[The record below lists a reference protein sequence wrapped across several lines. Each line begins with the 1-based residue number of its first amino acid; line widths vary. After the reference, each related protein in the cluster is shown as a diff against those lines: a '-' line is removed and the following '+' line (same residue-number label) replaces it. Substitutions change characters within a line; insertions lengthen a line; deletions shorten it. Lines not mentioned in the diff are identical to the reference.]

1 MQKLDV
7 LIFAAHPDD
16 AELGCGG
23 TIVKLADSGKKIGII
38 DLTQGELGTR
48 GSVNLRQKEA
58 EKAGKILGIN
68 VRLNVKLKDGN
79 IQNNSTNRLKLI
91 KLIRHFKP
99 DIIFL
104 PYTGDRHPDHIHTG
118 IIVKESAFYS
128 GLSKIR
134 STYNKK
140 PQLNYRPSRLIYY
153 MQTYTFEPSFIIDVT
168 NEFSKKM
175 KAVNCYNTQFYNE
188 NYKGEDTF
196 ISDKKFIDF
205 IEARAKF
212 YGFMIGAEYGE
223 PFYTEE
229 KLKIDPNTL
238 FNKKT

>member
-23 TIVKLADSGKKIGII
+23 TIVKLVDSGKKIGII

-48 GSVNLRQKEA
+48 GSVNLRLKEA
-58 EKAGKILGIN
+58 EKASKILGIK

-79 IQNNSTNRLKLI
+79 IQNTPFNRLKLI
-91 KLIRHFKP
+91 KLIRHYKP

-104 PYTGDRHPDHIHTG
+104 PYPGDRHPDHIHTSN
-118 IIVKESAFYS
+118 IVKESAFYS

-134 STYNKK
+134 SAYNKK
-140 PQLNYRPSRLIYY
+140 PQPSYRPSKLIYY
-153 MQTYTFEPSFIIDVT
+153 MQTYAFEPSFIIDVT
-168 NEFSKKM
+168 SEFGRKM
-175 KAVNCYNTQFYNE
+175 KAVNCYETQFYNE
-188 NYKGEDTF
+188 NYKGADTF

-205 IEARAKF
+205 IGARAIF
-212 YGFMIGAEYGE
+212 YGFMIGTKYGE

>member
-1 MQKLDV
+1 VQKLDV

-23 TIVKLADSGKKIGII
+23 TIVKIADSGKKIGII

-48 GSVNLRQKEA
+48 GSVNLRGKEA
-58 EKAGKILGIN
+58 KKAGKILGID

-104 PYTGDRHPDHIHTG
+104 PFPSDRHPDHIHTS

-168 NEFSKKM
+168 NEFGKKM

-188 NYKGEDTF
+188 NYKGADTF
-196 ISDKKFIDF
+196 ISDKKFIEF
-205 IEARAKF
+205 VEARAKF

-238 FNKKT
+238 FNKKI